1 VDLRRRLPI
10 APHHRV
16 LGGAQMIASIQLLQS
31 IGQFDHVPAGAIDF
45 ARYVLVYAENG
56 RGKTTL
62 SAILRSLATAD
73 PVPLVER
80 SRLGADRPPNVVVN
94 CRSGIT
100 PAVFANG
107 NWNRKF
113 AEIAVFDDDF
123 VDRNLYSGIN
133 VELGHRQKLHDLILG
148 SRGVDLNRRLRE
160 LVDRVEQH
168 NGELRAKAAVITE
181 AIRGPFS
188 VDEFCALPMVD
199 GLEQQIGQLDRELAA
214 AQHSATIRAAQRF
227 SPLRLPDFDLG
238 NIRGILATTL
248 ADLDMVAVERVRA
261 HFTNIGP
268 EAETWVRSGMR
279 RVTRTADGHEACP
292 FCAQVLDGSELLRL
306 YLSYFGA
313 EYAGLN
319 NSIAEALTNFD
330 HSYPE
335 TTAAQLE
342 RALRVAVELQHFW
355 SRFLEAPQIELQ
367 TEDAIAAWE
376 RVRSGL
382 RRQLVAKV
390 ASPLSAIEIPRE
402 VNESYNSLQPHFELI
417 ARINRFLEATNL
429 RILEMQ
435 QRIGAE
441 APEVLRDRLS
451 RIQAAHRRMQPM
463 NAALCDAYTAEIRAK
478 ETTEESRTRVR
489 EELEQHRIAEFPLY
503 QNSINNYL
511 ERFNAGFRLG
521 NVEPIDNRG
530 GAACNYRIM
539 IREWP
544 VRVAGGNPVPGEPSF
559 KSTLSAGDRT
569 TLAFAFYLSSLDRD
583 LAPASRIAVIDDPI
597 ASLDEHRAMSTVQEI
612 LRLGE
617 RLAQIIVLSHDKPFL
632 LRIWTHLAAENPTT
646 LRIDRDGDGSG
657 IVPWDAK
664 SDLLSDHA
672 RNHALIRSYVAD
684 GPRDNGRDVAVALRL
699 VLEGF
704 LRSAYPGEYPTG
716 PGAMGGFREVCR
728 QRVDGDREVLSR
740 DDLDE
745 LDLLLQYANL
755 FHHDTN
761 PGWQRAAVNDAELNG
776 YAQRALRFAARPRA

>member
-1 VDLRRRLPI
+1 
-10 APHHRV
+10 
-16 LGGAQMIASIQLLQS
+16 MIAGIQLLQS

-62 SAILRSLATAD
+62 SAVLRSLATAD
-73 PVPLVER
+73 PVPIVER
-80 SRLGADRPPNVVVN
+80 SRLGANRPPNVVVN

-107 NWNRKF
+107 NWNRQF

-123 VDRNLYSGIN
+123 VDQNLYSGVN

-168 NGELRAKAAVITE
+168 NAELRARAAVITD

-188 VDEFCALPMVD
+188 VDEFCALPRAD
-199 GLEQQIGQLDRELAA
+199 GLEQQIGQLERELAA
-214 AQHSATIRAAQRF
+214 AEHAATIRGAQRF
-227 SPLRLPDFDLG
+227 SPLRLPAFDLG
-238 NIRGILATTL
+238 NIRHILATTL
-248 ADLDMVAVERVRA
+248 ADLDVVAVERVRQ

-268 EAETWVRSGMR
+268 EAETWVRSGMG
-279 RVTRTADGHEACP
+279 RVSHTADGHEACP

-306 YLSYFGA
+306 YRSYFGA
-313 EYAGLN
+313 EYAALN

-330 HSYPE
+330 RSYPE
-335 TTAAQLE
+335 TAGAQLE
-342 RALRVAVELQHFW
+342 RTLRVAGELQHFW
-355 SRFLEAPQIELQ
+355 SRFMEVRQIEFQ
-367 TEDAIAAWE
+367 TEDAINAWE
-376 RVRSGL
+376 TVRSGL
-382 RRQLVAKV
+382 RRQLVAKI
-390 ASPLSAIEIPRE
+390 ASPLSAMEIPRE
-402 VNESYNSLQPHFELI
+402 VNESYNSLQPYFALI
-417 ARINRFLEATNL
+417 AGINEYLEATNL
-429 RILEMQ
+429 QIVEMQ
-435 QRIGAE
+435 QRVGAE
-441 APEVLRDRLS
+441 ALGILRDRLS
-451 RIQAAHRRMQPM
+451 RIQAAHKRRQPS
-463 NAALCDAYTAEIRAK
+463 NVALCDAYIAERDAK
-478 ETTEESRTRVR
+478 ETTEQLRTGVR

-503 QNSINNYL
+503 ENSINGYL
-511 ERFNAGFRLG
+511 QRFNAGFRLG

-530 GAACNYRIM
+530 GAACNYQIM

-583 LAPASRIAVIDDPI
+583 PAPASRIAVIDDPI

-612 LRLGE
+612 QRLGR
-617 RLAQIIVLSHDKPFL
+617 RLAQVIVLSHDKPFL
-632 LRIWTHLAAENPTT
+632 LRIWTHLAGENPTT
-646 LRIDRDGDGSG
+646 VRIDRDGDGSS
-657 IVPWDAK
+657 IAPWDAQ

-672 RNHALIRSYVAD
+672 RNHALVRSYVAN
-684 GPRDNGRDVAVALRL
+684 GPRNNGRDVAIALRL
-699 VLEGF
+699 ILEGF
-704 LRSAYPGEYPTG
+704 LRSAYPGEYPPG
-716 PGAMGGFREVCR
+716 PGAMGGFREICR
-728 QRVDGDREVLSR
+728 QRVDGDRGVLSR

-745 LDLLLQYANL
+745 LDLLLQYANQ

-761 PGWQRAAVNDAELNG
+761 PGWQHAAVNDAELNG
-776 YAQRALRFAARPRA
+776 YAQRVLRFAARPRA